1 MSWIANPIS
10 DILGRVANK
19 ASTRTLHKTVNRADH
34 CYFSFSDTDEY
45 TIKCNDEGLVEII
58 YKPSTGRSF
67 YMNYDSWND
76 TLTMYYTNR
85 YSGHYSH
92 SGPDGITNF
101 TRCRKICT
109 EEGYFMEMTRQDLT
123 VLPLDVI
130 IAHIELC
137 DKILEVT
144 RRIRNGKASTTV

>member
-1 MSWIANPIS
+1 MSWRANPIS
-10 DILGRVANK
+10 DILGRVAK
-19 ASTRTLHKTVNRADH
+19 RASTVYKTVNRADH
-34 CYFSFSDTDEY
+34 CYFTFNHVSEQY

-67 YMNYDSWND
+67 YMNYDSRND

-85 YSGHYSH
+85 YSGGSGH
-92 SGPDGITNF
+92 SAPDGITNF

-123 VLPLDVI
+123 VLPMDAI
-130 IAHIELC
+130 IAHIEFC
-137 DKILEVT
+137 DTILEAT
-144 RRIRNGKASTTV
+144 RRIRNAKASTTV